1 MEQGANPLKRIR
13 YTKFTGDLSSS
24 FGLEDLMQALSDFLL
39 DSGYQDPYAQFDELN
54 NQTMEN
60 LREAIRQALESGEL
74 FDEESQQK
82 FDELAADQVDEL
94 IDNIIQKMQEQNFI
108 NAEEPKQGPGQRGD
122 GDGEAR
128 FEVTDKSMD
137 FLGYKALRELL
148 GPMGRSN
155 IGRHDTRHEAAGVET
170 NGSSKLY
177 EFGDTLNLDITAT
190 LSSVFARE
198 GIRTAVEGEEHAPLN
213 VEYSD
218 IHVHQSDYQS
228 SCATVVLLDC
238 SHSMILYG
246 EDRFTP
252 AKRVAM
258 ALAHLIRTQ
267 FPGDTLNLVLFHD
280 TAEEIPV
287 SQLSRVKVGPH
298 YTNTRDGLRLAQ
310 RILAKQNKDEADR
323 DDHGRQTERADIA
336 GRSHLQERFRS
347 RSAGDRGDSGRSK
360 PVQALEHHDQHV
372 YAGLRFLADAVCA
385 EGERHVSREGLLY
398 DAADAGQL
406 PTDGLHVAPDEDGPL
421 RSFVRRSTLRLKRA
435 ALDASLEDRELH
447 QDLMPTSSFAVVTA
461 WPVWRWV
468 WSAQ

>member
-1 MEQGANPLKRIR
+1 MKRTR

-39 DSGYQDPYAQFDELN
+39 DSGFNDPYSNFQPFDGD
-54 NQTMEN
+54 QTLDN
-60 LREAIRQALESGEL
+60 LRDAIKQALESGDLLDDDAQE
-74 FDEESQQK
+74 K
-82 FDELAADQVDEL
+82 FDSLDAAQVDEL
-94 IDNIIQKMQEQNFI
+94 IDQIIQKMQEQNFI
-108 NAEEPKQGPGQRGD
+108 NAEQPQQGK
-122 GDGEAR
+122 GEQGEGETNAR
-128 FEVTDKSMD
+128 FEVTDKGMD

-148 GPMGRSN
+148 GPLGKSN
-155 IGRHDTRHEAAGVET
+155 MGRHDTRHEASGVET

-198 GIRTAVEGEEHAPLN
+198 GLATAVEGEEHVPMN
-213 VEYSD
+213 IEYSD
-218 IHVHQSDYQS
+218 LHVHQSDYQS

-298 YTNTRDGLRLAQ
+298 YTNTREGLRLAQ
-310 RILAKQNKDEADR
+310 RILA
-323 DDHGRQTERADIA
+323 RQTKDMKQIVMITDGKPSALTLPD
-336 GRSHLQERFRS
+336 GRIYKNAFGLDPLVIEETLQEVARCKRS
-347 RSAGDRGDSGRSK
+347 NIMINTFMLASDFQLMQFVQKVSAMCRGKAYFTTPETLGNYLLMD
-360 PVQALEHHDQHV
+360 
-372 YAGLRFLADAVCA
+372 FM
-385 EGERHVSREGLLY
+385 SRRMK
-398 DAADAGQL
+398 
-406 PTDGLHVAPDEDGPL
+406 TVH
-421 RSFVRRSTLRLKRA
+421 
-435 ALDASLEDRELH
+435 
-447 QDLMPTSSFAVVTA
+447 
-461 WPVWRWV
+461 
-468 WSAQ
+468 